1 MCSFFWQTKSK
12 THTRLLH
19 FELHLDHFWIHVAIW
34 HSSFD
39 VSSVGKYVAMV
50 TSLMLVLCNISGISW
65 VWRNV
70 VYLCALNLIDS
81 NKSMLR
87 KRITCCIC
95 TFTTQINDYMILSG
109 KDQRVKPQ
117 TNHVTSVRSSF
128 ISSSVGGCK
137 LIFKS
142 LCSLNVTVLL
152 CNTCVHILTV
162 QSWRK
167 RINSERTI
175 FIRMYIM
182 FKAPFNV

>member
-19 FELHLDHFWIHVAIW
+19 FELHLNHFWIHITIR

-81 NKSMLR
+81 NK
-87 KRITCCIC
+87 KYA
-95 TFTTQINDYMILSG
+95 TQTYHKLYMY
-109 KDQRVKPQ
+109 VHN
-117 TNHVTSVRSSF
+117 TNQW
-128 ISSSVGGCK
+128 
-137 LIFKS
+137 LYD
-142 LCSLNVTVLL
+142 
-152 CNTCVHILTV
+152 
-162 QSWRK
+162 
-167 RINSERTI
+167 
-175 FIRMYIM
+175 FIR
-182 FKAPFNV
+182 KGPKSQTPDEPCNVSEILVYK